1 MPINLNLPK
10 KPGLFVTGTDTG
22 VGKTLIAGAI
32 ARILTDKGLKV
43 GVFKPIAT
51 GCKHS
56 PVRRS
61 FSEDGSLGEGG
72 SEIGWDGLISD
83 DTKFLSWC
91 ANSDL
96 SLSTITPVGYRTPAA
111 PIVSAACDGP
121 AIDFDRIAAAY
132 KDICQNSD
140 IVIVEGIGGV
150 RVPLTEEFDL
160 LDLAVE
166 FALPAVIVAR
176 PNLGTINHTLM
187 TIDCVRAACGEQAC
201 LERSRKSRTAKL
213 KIAGVVIN
221 GYKATES
228 TTAEDTAAETIE
240 KYGDVEVL
248 AVVPF
253 DETVSIEKPNLG
265 EVILASLA
273 GCDWEKLVRRSPCP
287 S

>member
-10 KPGLFVTGTDTG
+10 KAGLFVTGTDTG

-32 ARILTDKGLKV
+32 AKILTDKGLKV

-56 PVRRS
+56 
-61 FSEDGSLGEGG
+61 
-72 SEIGWDGLISD
+72 WDGLISD
-83 DTKFLSWC
+83 DTEFLSYC
-91 ANSDL
+91 ANSNF
-96 SLSTITPVGYRTPAA
+96 SPSTINPISYRTPAA
-111 PIVSAACDGP
+111 PIVSAACDGS

-187 TIDCVRAACGEQAC
+187 TIDCVRAA
-201 LERSRKSRTAKL
+201 KL

-228 TTAEDTAAETIE
+228 TAAEDTAP
-240 KYGDVEVL
+240 EVIAQCSGADIL
-248 AVVPF
+248 SVVPF
-253 DETVSIEKPNLG
+253 DETVDIQKPNLG
-265 EVILASLA
+265 EFIVGSLMD
-273 GCDWEKLVRRSPCP
+273 CDWAKLAER
-287 S
+287 